1 MKPIEFSKKAV
12 RFTDFDR
19 KLYEILEEDILGI
32 TYQGK
37 GDNIVYLMN
46 IKDRMRNVKV
56 IRLEKETYY
65 SFLKILDER
74 NKRND

>member
-1 MKPIEFSKKAV
+1 MEPIEFYKKAF

-37 GDNIVYLMN
+37 GDNRVYLMN
-46 IKDRMRNVKV
+46 IKDRMRNVKK